1 VQTSLTKYHGKLKH
15 YQRHKEIAMSDTEEK
30 RIDRIGAARSTSPFV
45 AGRESAWDCILQLV
59 AGRLAQRGFGVSIAS
74 SLKDAADLV
83 MGPLLTESEAKV
95 ISFGGS
101 MTVREAG
108 LLEMF
113 LARTDL
119 TVLNTVDMS
128 IGMPAML
135 ELRRQAL
142 LCDLFLCS
150 VNAMTRDGE
159 MVLVDGFGN
168 RTAAVQYGP
177 HKVILLVG
185 RNKICTN
192 MDEAVTRIKGL
203 ASPANCMR
211 LGKKTPCVKTG
222 YCMDCNS
229 PDRICTYWTTVQRS
243 VPAGRIHVVLI
254 DEECGF

>member
-1 VQTSLTKYHGKLKH
+1 
-15 YQRHKEIAMSDTEEK
+15 MSNAEEK
-30 RIDRIGAARSTSPFV
+30 RIERIGIARTASPFV
-45 AGRESAWDCILQLV
+45 AGRESAWDIVLQHV
-59 AGRLAQRGFGVSIAS
+59 AGKLAGRGFCVSIAS
-74 SLKDAADLV
+74 TLKDAADLV
-83 MGPLLTESEAKV
+83 MGPLLAQSGAKV

-128 IGMPAML
+128 IGIPAML

-150 VNAMTRDGE
+150 TNALTRDGE
-159 MVLVDGFGN
+159 LVLVVGIGN

-177 HKVILLVG
+177 RKVILLVG

-192 MDEAVTRIKGL
+192 MDEAVSRIKGL
-203 ASPANCMR
+203 ASPANCIR
-211 LGKKTPCVKTG
+211 LSKKTPCAITG

-243 VPAGRIHVVLI
+243 APVGRIHVVLI

>member
-1 VQTSLTKYHGKLKH
+1 
-15 YQRHKEIAMSDTEEK
+15 MSDKTEV
-30 RIDRIGAARSTSPFV
+30 RIERLGTPQSSSPFV
-45 AGRESAWDCILQLV
+45 AGRESAWDCILQKV
-59 AGRLAQRGFGVSIAS
+59 GGRLLSRGFGVSIAS
-74 SLKDAADLV
+74 GLQDAAELV
-83 MGPLLTESEAKV
+83 MGTLLPESGAKV
-95 ISFGGS
+95 VSFGGS

-108 LLEMF
+108 LLET
-113 LARTDL
+113 LKARQDL
-119 TVLNTVDMS
+119 TVMDTFDMS

-150 VNAMTRDGE
+150 ANALTRDGE
-159 MVLVDGFGN
+159 LVLVDGIGN

-177 HKVILLVG
+177 RKVVLLVG
-185 RNKICTN
+185 RNKICTD

-243 VPAGRIHVVLI
+243 APAGRIHVILI
-254 DEECGF
+254 DQECGF

>member
-1 VQTSLTKYHGKLKH
+1 MSNVEE
-15 YQRHKEIAMSDTEEK
+15 KEIECAGTVSCV
-30 RIDRIGAARSTSPFV
+30 SPFV
-45 AGRESAWDCILQLV
+45 AGRKSAWIIILQQV
-59 AGRLAQRGFGVSIAS
+59 AGKLVERGFGVSIAS
-74 SLKDAADLV
+74 TLEDAADLI
-83 MGPLLTESEAKV
+83 MGPLLAESGAKV
-95 ISFGGS
+95 IAFGGS

-113 LARTDL
+113 LARKDL
-119 TVLNTVDMS
+119 TVMNTIDTSMDK
-128 IGMPAML
+128 AALL

-150 VNAMTRDGE
+150 TNALTRDGE
-159 MVLVDGFGN
+159 LVLVDGIGN

-177 HKVILLVG
+177 RKVILLVG

-203 ASPANCMR
+203 ASPANVLR
-211 LGKKTPCVKTG
+211 LGRQTPCAKTG
-222 YCMDCNS
+222 YCTDCNS

-243 VPAGRIHVVLI
+243 APAGRIHVVLI

>member
-1 VQTSLTKYHGKLKH
+1 
-15 YQRHKEIAMSDTEEK
+15 MSNAEEK
-30 RIDRIGAARSTSPFV
+30 RIERIGTARSASPFV
-45 AGRESAWDCILQLV
+45 AGRESAWDVVLQQV
-59 AGRLAQRGFGVSIAS
+59 AGKLVQRGFGVSIAS
-74 SLKDAADLV
+74 TLKDAADLV
-83 MGPLLTESEAKV
+83 MGPLLAESGAKV
-95 ISFGGS
+95 IAFGGS
-101 MTVREAG
+101 MTLREAG

-119 TVLNTVDMS
+119 TVMNTVDMNMDKS
-128 IGMPAML
+128 ALL

-150 VNAMTRDGE
+150 TNALTRDGE
-159 MVLVDGFGN
+159 LVLVDAIGN

-177 HKVILLVG
+177 RKVILLVG
-185 RNKICTN
+185 RNKVCTN

-203 ASPANCMR
+203 ASPANCIR
-211 LGKKTPCVKTG
+211 LDKKTPCVKTG

-243 VPAGRIHVVLI
+243 FPAGRIHVVLI